1 MGWLSK
7 FYWAFKRSW
16 SELEKH
22 AASALH
28 IVLALGFCNLKMQ
41 EDHHFWGSSEHNVLR
56 PRNWEWCQWSV
67 ERPREWEQW
76 VFFFFFCSAWILVP
90 KFGLRYA
97 IVGTVILGVP
107 TYENDFKNIRSTVVC
122 WHITFSPHFS
132 RIQDKSYILQLTW
145 WSRPWFKGVSRPCT
159 FRQVPS

>member
-56 PRNWEWCQWSV
+56 PRNWEWRQWSV

-76 VFFFFFCSAWILVP
+76 FFFFFFFLSGMN
-90 KFGLRYA
+90 FGA
-97 IVGTVILGVP
+97 
-107 TYENDFKNIRSTVVC
+107 EIRSPLCNSRNSNTGC
-122 WHITFSPHFS
+122 TNLRKWLQKYTEYCCLLAHYIFTPLFPHS
-132 RIQDKSYILQLTW
+132 RQIIYTTAHMMVQAVI
-145 WSRPWFKGVSRPCT
+145 
-159 FRQVPS
+159 